1 MKFSDYIH
9 TSMEKKSFKLS
20 SPRALLYMDI
30 RNNYKSFQMIIRN
43 GWAIKFSVYR
53 GENILL
59 IFTSTFTCQ
68 TVVRY
73 FTDEDEAV
81 EFINYITAQNPMEEI
96 EA

>member
-1 MKFSDYIH
+1 
-9 TSMEKKSFKLS
+9 MEKKTFKLS
-20 SPRALLYMDI
+20 SPRAMLYMDI
-30 RNNYKSFQMIIRN
+30 KNNYKSFQLIIRN

-73 FTDEDEAV
+73 FTNEDEAV
-81 EFINYITAQNPMEEI
+81 DFINYITAQNPQEEI

>member
-1 MKFSDYIH
+1 
-9 TSMEKKSFKLS
+9 MEKKSFKLS
-20 SPRALLYMDI
+20 SPRAMLYLDI
-30 RNNYKSFQMIIRN
+30 KNNYKSFQLIIRN

-59 IFTSTFTCQ
+59 VFTSTFTCQ

-73 FTDEDEAV
+73 FTNEDDAV
-81 EFINYITAQNPMEEI
+81 EFINYITAQNPQEEI

>member
-1 MKFSDYIH
+1 
-9 TSMEKKSFKLS
+9 MEKKSFKLS
-20 SPRALLYMDI
+20 SPRAMLYMDI
-30 RNNYKSFQMIIRN
+30 KNNYKSFQLIIRN

-59 IFTSTFTCQ
+59 VFTSTFTCQ

-73 FTDEDEAV
+73 FTNEDEAV
-81 EFINYITAQNPMEEI
+81 DFINYITAQNPQEEI

>member
-1 MKFSDYIH
+1 
-9 TSMEKKSFKLS
+9 MEKKSFKLS
-20 SPRALLYMDI
+20 SPRAMLYLDI
-30 RNNYKSFQMIIRN
+30 KNNYKSFQLIIRN

-59 IFTSTFTCQ
+59 VFTSTFTCQ

-73 FTDEDEAV
+73 FTNEDEAV
-81 EFINYITAQNPMEEI
+81 DFINFITAQNPQEEI

>member
-20 SPRALLYMDI
+20 SPRAMLYMDI
-30 RNNYKSFQMIIRN
+30 KNNYKSFQMIIRN

-59 IFTSTFTCQ
+59 VFTSTFTCQ

>member
-20 SPRALLYMDI
+20 SPRAMLYMDI
-30 RNNYKSFQMIIRN
+30 KNNYKSFQLIIRN

-81 EFINYITAQNPMEEI
+81 DCINFVTAHDPQEKI
-96 EA
+96 AA

>member
-1 MKFSDYIH
+1 
-9 TSMEKKSFKLS
+9 MEKKSFKLS
-20 SPRALLYMDI
+20 SPRAMLYLDI
-30 RNNYKSFQMIIRN
+30 KNNYKSFQLIIRN

-73 FTDEDEAV
+73 FNNEDEAV
-81 EFINYITAQNPMEEI
+81 EFINYITAQNPQEEI

>member
-20 SPRALLYMDI
+20 SPRAMLYMDI
-30 RNNYKSFQMIIRN
+30 KNNYKSFQLIIRN

-59 IFTSTFTCQ
+59 VFTSTFTCQ

>member
-1 MKFSDYIH
+1 
-9 TSMEKKSFKLS
+9 MEKKTFKLS
-20 SPRALLYMDI
+20 SPRAMLYLDI
-30 RNNYKSFQMIIRN
+30 KNNYKSFQLIIRN

-59 IFTSTFTCQ
+59 VFTSTFTCQ

-73 FTDEDEAV
+73 FTNEDDAV
-81 EFINYITAQNPMEEI
+81 DFINYITAQNPQEEI

>member
-1 MKFSDYIH
+1 
-9 TSMEKKSFKLS
+9 L
-20 SPRALLYMDI
+20 DI
-30 RNNYKSFQMIIRN
+30 KNNYKSFQLIIRN

-59 IFTSTFTCQ
+59 VFTSTFTCQ

-73 FTDEDEAV
+73 FTNEDDAV
-81 EFINYITAQNPMEEI
+81 DFINFITAQNPQEEI

>member
-1 MKFSDYIH
+1 M
-9 TSMEKKSFKLS
+9 
-20 SPRALLYMDI
+20 LYLDI
-30 RNNYKSFQMIIRN
+30 KNNYKSFQLIIRN

-59 IFTSTFTCQ
+59 VFTSTFTYQ

-73 FTDEDEAV
+73 FTNEDDAV
-81 EFINYITAQNPMEEI
+81 EFINYITAQNPQEEI

>member
-1 MKFSDYIH
+1 
-9 TSMEKKSFKLS
+9 MEKKSFKLL
-20 SPRALLYMDI
+20 SPRAMLYLDI
-30 RNNYKSFQMIIRN
+30 RNNYKSFQLIVRN

-53 GENILL
+53 DENILL

-73 FTDEDEAV
+73 FTNEDDAV
-81 EFINYITAQNPMEEI
+81 DFINYVTAQNPQEEI

>member
-1 MKFSDYIH
+1 
-9 TSMEKKSFKLS
+9 MEKKSFKLS
-20 SPRALLYMDI
+20 SPRAMLYLDI
-30 RNNYKSFQMIIRN
+30 KNNYKSFQLIIRN

-73 FTDEDEAV
+73 FTNEDEAV
-81 EFINYITAQNPMEEI
+81 DFINYITAQNPQEEI

>member
-20 SPRALLYMDI
+20 SPRAMLYMDI
-30 RNNYKSFQMIIRN
+30 KNNYKSFQMIIRN

>member
-1 MKFSDYIH
+1 
-9 TSMEKKSFKLS
+9 MEKKTFKLS
-20 SPRALLYMDI
+20 SPRAMLYLDI
-30 RNNYKSFQMIIRN
+30 RNNYKSFQLIIRN

-53 GENILL
+53 DENILL

-73 FTDEDEAV
+73 FTNEDDAV
-81 EFINYITAQNPMEEI
+81 DFINYITAQNPQEEI

>member
-9 TSMEKKSFKLS
+9 TSMEKKTFKPS
-20 SPRALLYMDI
+20 SPRAMLYMDI
-30 RNNYKSFQMIIRN
+30 KNNYKSFQMIIRN

>member
-1 MKFSDYIH
+1 
-9 TSMEKKSFKLS
+9 MEKKTFKLS
-20 SPRALLYMDI
+20 SPRAMLYLDI
-30 RNNYKSFQMIIRN
+30 KNNYKSFQLIIRN

-59 IFTSTFTCQ
+59 VFTSTFTYQ

-73 FTDEDEAV
+73 FTNEDDAV
-81 EFINYITAQNPMEEI
+81 EFINYITAQNPQEEI

>member
-1 MKFSDYIH
+1 
-9 TSMEKKSFKLS
+9 MEKKSFKLS
-20 SPRALLYMDI
+20 SPRAMLYMDI
-30 RNNYKSFQMIIRN
+30 KNNYKSFQLIIRN

-73 FTDEDEAV
+73 FTNEDEAV
-81 EFINYITAQNPMEEI
+81 DFINYITAQNPQEEI

>member
-1 MKFSDYIH
+1 
-9 TSMEKKSFKLS
+9 MEKKTFKPS
-20 SPRALLYMDI
+20 SSRGLLMLDI
-30 RNNYKSFQMIIRN
+30 RNNSKSFHLIVRN

-59 IFTSTFTCQ
+59 IFTSTFTGQ

-73 FTDEDEAV
+73 FSNEDEAV
-81 EFINYITAQNPMEEI
+81 DFINFVTAQNPQEEI

>member
-1 MKFSDYIH
+1 
-9 TSMEKKSFKLS
+9 MEKKTFKLS
-20 SPRALLYMDI
+20 SPRAMLYLDI
-30 RNNYKSFQMIIRN
+30 KNNYKSFQLIIRN

-59 IFTSTFTCQ
+59 VFTSTFTCQ

-73 FTDEDEAV
+73 FTNEDDAV
-81 EFINYITAQNPMEEI
+81 DFINFITAQNPQEEI

>member
-1 MKFSDYIH
+1 
-9 TSMEKKSFKLS
+9 MEKKTFKLS
-20 SPRALLYMDI
+20 SPRAMLYLDI
-30 RNNYKSFQMIIRN
+30 RNNYKSFQLIIRN

-59 IFTSTFTCQ
+59 VFTSTFTCQ

-73 FTDEDEAV
+73 FTNEDDAV
-81 EFINYITAQNPMEEI
+81 EFINYITAQNPQEEI

>member
-1 MKFSDYIH
+1 M
-9 TSMEKKSFKLS
+9 
-20 SPRALLYMDI
+20 LYLDI
-30 RNNYKSFQMIIRN
+30 KNNYKSFQLIIRN

-59 IFTSTFTCQ
+59 VFTSTFTCQ

-73 FTDEDEAV
+73 FTNEDDAV
-81 EFINYITAQNPMEEI
+81 DFINYITAQNPQEEI

>member
-1 MKFSDYIH
+1 
-9 TSMEKKSFKLS
+9 MEKKTFKLS
-20 SPRALLYMDI
+20 SPRAMLYLDI
-30 RNNYKSFQMIIRN
+30 KNNYKSFQLIIRN

-59 IFTSTFTCQ
+59 VFTSTFTCQ

-73 FTDEDEAV
+73 FTNEDEAV
-81 EFINYITAQNPMEEI
+81 DFINFITAQNPQEEI

>member
-1 MKFSDYIH
+1 
-9 TSMEKKSFKLS
+9 MEKKSFKLS
-20 SPRALLYMDI
+20 SPRAMLYMDI
-30 RNNYKSFQMIIRN
+30 KNNCKSFQLIIRN

-73 FTDEDEAV
+73 FNNEDEAV
-81 EFINYITAQNPMEEI
+81 DFINYITAQNPQEEI

>member
-1 MKFSDYIH
+1 
-9 TSMEKKSFKLS
+9 MEKKSFKLS
-20 SPRALLYMDI
+20 SPRAMLYMDI
-30 RNNYKSFQMIIRN
+30 KNNYKSFQLIIRN

-73 FTDEDEAV
+73 FTNEDEAV
-81 EFINYITAQNPMEEI
+81 DFINYITAQNPQEEL

>member
-1 MKFSDYIH
+1 
-9 TSMEKKSFKLS
+9 
-20 SPRALLYMDI
+20 MDI
-30 RNNYKSFQMIIRN
+30 KNNYKSFQLIIRN

-59 IFTSTFTCQ
+59 VFTSTFTCQ

-73 FTDEDEAV
+73 FTNEDEAV
-81 EFINYITAQNPMEEI
+81 DFINYITAQNPQEEI

>member
-1 MKFSDYIH
+1 
-9 TSMEKKSFKLS
+9 MEKKSFKLS
-20 SPRALLYMDI
+20 SPRAMLYLDI
-30 RNNYKSFQMIIRN
+30 KNNYKSFQLIIRN

-59 IFTSTFTCQ
+59 VFTSTFTCQ

-73 FTDEDEAV
+73 FTNEDEAV
-81 EFINYITAQNPMEEI
+81 DFINYITAQNPQEEI

>member
-1 MKFSDYIH
+1 
-9 TSMEKKSFKLS
+9 MEKKTFKLS
-20 SPRALLYMDI
+20 SPRAMLYLDI
-30 RNNYKSFQMIIRN
+30 KNNYKSFQLIIRN

-73 FTDEDEAV
+73 FTNEDDAV
-81 EFINYITAQNPMEEI
+81 EFINYITAQNPQEEI

>member
-20 SPRALLYMDI
+20 SPRAMLYMDI
-30 RNNYKSFQMIIRN
+30 KNNYKSFQLIIRN

-81 EFINYITAQNPMEEI
+81 ECINFVTSHDPQEKIA
-96 EA
+96 A

>member
-1 MKFSDYIH
+1 
-9 TSMEKKSFKLS
+9 MEKKTFKLS
-20 SPRALLYMDI
+20 SPRAMLYMDI
-30 RNNYKSFQMIIRN
+30 KNNYKSFQLIIRN

-59 IFTSTFTCQ
+59 VFTSTFTCQ

-73 FTDEDEAV
+73 FTNEDDAV
-81 EFINYITAQNPMEEI
+81 DFINFITAQNPQEEI